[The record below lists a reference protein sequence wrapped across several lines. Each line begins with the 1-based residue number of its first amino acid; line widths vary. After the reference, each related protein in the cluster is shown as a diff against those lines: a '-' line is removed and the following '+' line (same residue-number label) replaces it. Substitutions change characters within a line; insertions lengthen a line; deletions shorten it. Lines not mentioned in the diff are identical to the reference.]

1 MIVQQEKKRMMH
13 KVAVVFFLSRMEEYL
28 TTPVPLLVME
38 TNLGAHLMLSTLDNG
53 QTVVRKIRWLFSKYF
68 YSIIFSIDVMFQ
80 NNVF

>member
-1 MIVQQEKKRMMH
+1 MMH

-53 QTVVRKIRWLFSKYF
+53 QTVVRKIR
-68 YSIIFSIDVMFQ
+68 
-80 NNVF
+80 